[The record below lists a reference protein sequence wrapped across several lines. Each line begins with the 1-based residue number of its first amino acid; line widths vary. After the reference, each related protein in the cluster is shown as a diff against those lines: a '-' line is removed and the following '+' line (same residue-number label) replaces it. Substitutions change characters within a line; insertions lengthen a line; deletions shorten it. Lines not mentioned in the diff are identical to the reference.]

1 LVSETVPIQALLESI
16 AAEFEVAM
24 GRPEKVLEDCARIR
38 ARLSRPPT
46 SEELG
51 LLLQLLPLLR
61 KRMGPINVPLFDLLE
76 DEASGTEDAW
86 PLIEGMLASRDD
98 GLARRALDLAERLAD
113 SGALAVDRRAARL
126 LAERVEAEESPLGE
140 PAALATIARILRR
153 PRQEPVDPILTLFLE
168 EAGGSLR
175 RLAARL
181 LDLDGQPVPP
191 ALLEELMGP
200 EAHAFLDRYL
210 RYTRASYLDL
220 LCLLPEP
227 GCLAPPTLYSLRQA
241 EAVCGEAML
250 REVIAE
256 LGWARVNLG
265 VEVRPCV
272 GVSIGGSV
280 PLVVSAAEAPLLE
293 LCDEARRTFELNV
306 IVAHGGGLPVEGGKA
321 SGADLVSRF
330 RAYNLVH
337 AAVLADILDVA
348 PLTREKA
355 GRILERMDR
364 IVAEFTVLFGGHAE
378 ECAILPG
385 LYRELRGRVV
395 AELAKEGAPAQLS
408 AELTRLV
415 QSFEDPRALGDVRTL
430 HGLKRYLH
438 QRGLRL
444 GSRLVEAG
452 RATSR
457 TVDLVL
463 ASQKR
468 ILQTARKITYLDFE
482 PETAFQIPYPVAVI
496 ADGFV
501 RQLLHGQETFP
512 SVRVFCYGN
521 EVHYYL
527 AFKNHPAFLRIDYS
541 PPLLGGMVD
550 LEYYGVSVHELS
562 VHPNPSLETLTLFLR
577 RLEFDVSLEGTR
589 IHARYD
595 KERALDLGDVCEKA
609 ELVSCLVPYLMD
621 LDWII
626 GSLNLDADGRRT
638 VSEAWADS
646 FARWGVLPLRQL
658 LTKDRLGILVA
669 VESGPAGEREVS
681 WSGEGPY
688 RDRLRIPPPAGFLT
702 RLQASMAELGLEV
715 TPFVLE
721 DSENL
726 VGQIRLERQ
735 LLRPLRE
742 AVARGQ
748 LVATPE
754 GLRAP
759 PPELFE
765 APHEAEVFAEMLGSG
780 DIAAAAHLARLA
792 GPLERALRFRNTGCV
807 NGHDLQRARLALR
820 GENLA
825 LYVLRD
831 PGGIARLAL
840 FSHGEVLC
848 RRRKDPGA
856 PWEATWSDNPAELAA
871 LLRRNN
877 YLSPGAEPAAE
888 ARPEEVAE
896 ILEMLRR
903 PNPVPGSRFLPGERV
918 LRGFRASPGR
928 AVGTALFGT
937 AGRTPEDFDGAVLV
951 AASVRPEDNTFLYH
965 ARGIVSTGGGI
976 LSHAGLIAM
985 QFRKPALIVSGQWQR
1000 EPDGLLALIYRTPEY
1015 REELRDVFGCRLSL
1029 YRDWRDREH
1038 RLREGD
1044 LLVLDAS
1051 DGTLRVLGQ
1060 HRDVLALHD
1069 GFRLF
1074 GEAGLRLART
1084 DDEKEI
1090 LALRGRRLRGAH
1102 QIRKLLG
1109 RLTDPVLARHAAREL
1124 LLGEALLGGAASR
1137 GERAQLLSLLLRNR
1151 SVGDAIRDHLV
1162 QVTQELVRRHAA
1174 VAGETR
1180 RRIPTSAS
1188 LFEVLAQRL
1197 ETLRLRQALEG
1208 ATASLLE
1215 CGVAP
1220 SAPDSSSVP
1229 DVDFPVLHR
1238 LEELRAERARALRGL
1253 VTAPALDSRLRHLLR
1268 QVQRL
1273 DLVLGLAEDGDVRL
1287 ARTRLASEDESVQR
1301 RLGNRRVLAAREG
1314 GFEIH
1319 SLVGWKAANLA
1330 EVERL
1335 GGGGLVPP
1343 WFVVT
1348 DRAFE
1353 EVLDSPVPPGART
1366 LREAIAGIL
1375 ARGDIDNA
1383 QKSACIRDLW
1393 ERVIL
1398 PEELNEEVAA
1408 AYRAI
1413 AETPGHPE
1421 EDPARPFVAVRSSA
1435 REEDAEIAARAGE
1448 FETFLFVRG
1457 DRSVLEH
1464 VKRAW
1469 SGLWT
1474 ERAIHNRTVLG
1485 MGTERAGGG
1494 VIIQRI
1500 VWSRVSGVLQT
1511 VNVAEGELREIVI
1524 NAGLGLGEGIVSG
1537 TVEADHVV
1545 VAKEGDLERD
1555 SLRFRYVTAD
1565 KREQVVFNRRA
1576 GFGTLRTECLYHQRL
1591 RPALEYVE
1599 LTELVRLAAR
1609 LEVAYGYPL
1618 DIEFGIEGTRLFI
1631 LQARPVASFLSTLHE
1646 TLTRH
1651 PLAPAAA
1658 HATV

>member
-1 LVSETVPIQALLESI
+1 
-16 AAEFEVAM
+16 
-24 GRPEKVLEDCARIR
+24 
-38 ARLSRPPT
+38 
-46 SEELG
+46 
-51 LLLQLLPLLR
+51 
-61 KRMGPINVPLFDLLE
+61 MGPINLPLFGLLE
-76 DEASGTEDAW
+76 DEASGLEDAW

-98 GLARRALDLAERLAD
+98 GLARRALDLFERLAD
-113 SGALAVDRRAARL
+113 SGALAVDRRAVRL
-126 LAERVEAEESPLGE
+126 LAEQVEAEASPLGE
-140 PAALATIARILRR
+140 PAALAAIARILRR
-153 PRQEPVDPILTLFLE
+153 PRQEPGDPILTLFLE
-168 EAGGSLR
+168 GAGGGLR

-181 LDLDGQPVPP
+181 LDLDGQPVPS
-191 ALLEELMGP
+191 ALLEELLGN

-220 LCLLPEP
+220 LSLLPEP
-227 GCLAPPTLYSLRQA
+227 GCLAPPTVSSLRHA
-241 EAVCGEAML
+241 EAVCGEALL
-250 REVIAE
+250 RDVIAE
-256 LGWARVNLG
+256 LGWSRVNLG

-293 LCDEARRTFELNV
+293 SCDEARRAFELNV
-306 IVAHGGGLPVEGGKA
+306 IVAHGGGLPAEGGKA
-321 SGADLVSRF
+321 GGADIVSRF

-364 IVAEFTVLFGGHAE
+364 IVAEFTVLFGGCAE

-415 QSFEDPRALGDVRTL
+415 QSFEDPRTLGDVRTL

-452 RATSR
+452 KATSR

-463 ASQKR
+463 ASHKR

-482 PETAFQIPYPVAVI
+482 PESAFEIPYPVAVI
-496 ADGFV
+496 AEGFA

-527 AFKNHPAFLRIDYS
+527 AFKNHPVFLRIDYS
-541 PPLLGGMVD
+541 PPLLGGMID
-550 LEYYGVSVHELS
+550 LEYYGVSVNELS
-562 VHPNPSLETLTLFLR
+562 VHPNPSLEALILFLR
-577 RLEFDVSLEGTR
+577 RLEFDVGLEGTR
-589 IHARYD
+589 VHARYD

-658 LTKDRLGILVA
+658 LTRDRLGILVA

-688 RDRLRIPPPAGFLT
+688 RDRLRIPPPTGFVT
-702 RLQASMAELGLEV
+702 RLQSSVADLGLET
-715 TPFVLE
+715 TPFE
-721 DSENL
+721 DTESFP
-726 VGQIRLERQ
+726 GQMSLERQ

-759 PPELFE
+759 PPALFE

-780 DIAAAAHLARLA
+780 EIAAAARLARLA
-792 GPLERALRFRNTGCV
+792 GPLERALRFRNTGTV
-807 NGHDLQRARLALR
+807 NGHDVQRARLALR

-840 FSHGEVLC
+840 FSRGEVLC
-848 RRRKDPGA
+848 RRRKDPGE
-856 PWEATWSDNPAELAA
+856 PWEATWSDDPAELAA

-888 ARPEEVAE
+888 ARPEETEE
-896 ILEMLRR
+896 ILETLRR
-903 PNPVPGSRFLPGERV
+903 PNPAPGSRTLPGERV
-918 LRGFRASPGR
+918 LHGFRASPGR

-1015 REELRDVFGCRLSL
+1015 REELRDVFGFRVSL

-1038 RLREGD
+1038 RMREGD

-1074 GEAGLRLART
+1074 GEAGLRLARA

-1151 SVGDAIRDHLV
+1151 SVGDATRDHLV

-1174 VAGETR
+1174 VARETVR
-1180 RRIPTSAS
+1180 RVPTSAS
-1188 LFEVLAQRL
+1188 PFEILAQRL

-1208 ATASLLE
+1208 AAVSLRE

-1220 SAPDSSSVP
+1220 SAPDGSGVP
-1229 DVDFPVLHR
+1229 DVDIPVLRR
-1238 LEELRAERARALRGL
+1238 LGELRAERARALRGL
-1253 VTAPALDSRLRHLLR
+1253 VTAPALDARLRHLLR

-1273 DLVLGLAEDGDVRL
+1273 DLVLGLPEDGDVRL
-1287 ARTRLASEDESVQR
+1287 ARTRLANEDESVQR
-1301 RLGNRRVLAAREG
+1301 RLGNRRVLAGREG

-1353 EVLDSPVPPGART
+1353 EVLESPANGGVRT

-1375 ARGDIDNA
+1375 GRRDIDNA

-1398 PEELNEEVAA
+1398 PEELNEEVTAA
-1408 AYRAI
+1408 TRVI
-1413 AETPGHPE
+1413 AETPGHPD

-1457 DRSVLEH
+1457 DGSVLEH
-1464 VKRAW
+1464 LKRAW

-1494 VIIQRI
+1494 VVVQRI

-1537 TVEADHVV
+1537 AVEADHVV

-1609 LEVAYGYPL
+1609 LETAYGYPL